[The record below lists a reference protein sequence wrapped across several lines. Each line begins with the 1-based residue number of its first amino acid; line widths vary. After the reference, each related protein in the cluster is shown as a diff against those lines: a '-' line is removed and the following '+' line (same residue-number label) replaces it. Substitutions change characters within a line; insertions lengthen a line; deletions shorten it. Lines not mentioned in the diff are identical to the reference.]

1 MLSFSLLIESLQVVQ
16 SRKVFLLFKV
26 VLLVFGL
33 YVWSSSVE
41 QDTIVAIII
50 PDKRTIFFIVISLF
64 GKLFFIDFFNNC
76 LGIKWHY
83 KINSV
88 LLNFITALP

>member
-1 MLSFSLLIESLQVVQ
+1 MGSDMLSFSLLIESLQVVQ

-50 PDKRTIFFIVISLF
+50 PDKRTIFFIVIS
-64 GKLFFIDFFNNC
+64 FNYFCLVNC
-76 LGIKWHY
+76 F
-83 KINSV
+83 
-88 LLNFITALP
+88 LLIFLTIV